1 MLTYVGPQEDKQV
14 AAAIRRELLRDG
26 QVFYIHN
33 KVSDIEKTARHLRT
47 LVPEAR
53 IVVAHGQMSEQVLE
67 QTVQGFWN
75 RDYDVMVCTTI
86 VETGLDIA
94 NANTLIVENAQNM
107 GLSQLHQLR
116 GRVGRGGFESW
127 CLFHTL
133 ADQGSPSFTRVQQ
146 VAATT
151 DGFKLA
157 ELDLLNRREGDVLG
171 KEQSGLHRTLRLI
184 NLVDDRALVE
194 RAYRDAGSI
203 VADNLEFARSATADF
218 VAEDFEY
225 LDKS

>member
-1 MLTYVGPQEDKQV
+1 MTATPIPRTLEMSLTGIREMTSITTAPEDRHPVLTYVGPQEDKQV

-33 KVSDIEKTARHLRT
+33 KVSDIEKTARQLRE

-116 GRVGRGGFESW
+116 GRVGRS
-127 CLFHTL
+127 
-133 ADQGSPSFTRVQQ
+133 R
-146 VAATT
+146 
-151 DGFKLA
+151 
-157 ELDLLNRREGDVLG
+157 
-171 KEQSGLHRTLRLI
+171 
-184 NLVDDRALVE
+184 E
-194 RAYRDAGSI
+194 RAYAYF
-203 VADNLEFARSATADF
+203 L
-218 VAEDFEY
+218 Y
-225 LDKS
+225 PKDKTLTETSYDLSLIHISEPTRPY